1 MIRIFYG
8 DNRVMA
14 QKVIKQQLGDDY
26 EVIEADKIQRDDM
39 PSIFLGVSLFSET
52 RSILIKDLS
61 DNKECWDIFPNYIE
75 NCPHHIVIWETKL
88 DKRSATYKT
97 LSKNKYVELKEF
109 KMAEDPNK
117 KLVFDIFDT
126 AFRGDGKGAVQ
137 MVEKIR
143 LTNDP
148 YSFMGLMTTMAI
160 KKLQYNNARAAGAL
174 KVLAQADL
182 NMKTTRLEPWT
193 LIEAALLKISQKA

>member
-26 EVIEADKIQRDDM
+26 EVIEADKLQRDDM
-39 PSIFLGVSLFSET
+39 PSVFLGASLFGET

-61 DNKECWDIFPNYIE
+61 ENKECWEILPNFIE
-75 NCPHHIVIWETKL
+75 GCPHRIVIWEAKL
-88 DKRSATYKT
+88 DKRSAAYKT
-97 LSKNKYVELKEF
+97 LSKNKYIELKEF

-126 AFRGDGKGAVQ
+126 AFRGDGKRAVE
-137 MVEKIR
+137 MVEKIEV
-143 LTNDP
+143 TNDP
-148 YSFMGLMTTMAI
+148 YSFMGLMTTMAV
-160 KKLQYNNARAAGAL
+160 KKLQYNNSRAAGAI
-174 KVLAQADL
+174 KILAQADL
-182 NMKTTRLEPWT
+182 DMKTTGLEPWT
-193 LIEAALLKISQKA
+193 IAKMALLKISKK

>member
-14 QKVIKQQLGDDY
+14 QKVIKQQLGDY
-26 EVIEADKIQRDDM
+26 EIIEADKIQRDDM
-39 PSIFLGVSLFSET
+39 PSVFLGASLFGEI

-61 DNKECWDIFPNYIE
+61 ENKECWEILPNFIE
-75 NCPHHIVIWETKL
+75 GCPHHIVIWETKL
-88 DKRSATYKT
+88 DKRSAVYKT

-126 AFRGDGKGAVQ
+126 AFRGDGRKAVQ
-137 MVEKIR
+137 MVEKIEV
-143 LTNDP
+143 TNDP
-148 YSFMGLMTTMAI
+148 FSFMGLMTTMAI
-160 KKLQYNNARAAGAL
+160 KKLQYNNSRAAGAI
-174 KVLAQADL
+174 KILAQADL
-182 NMKTTRLEPWT
+182 DMKSTSIEPWT
-193 LIEAALLKISQKA
+193 IVKTALLKIAK

>member
-14 QKVIKQQLGDDY
+14 QKVIKQQLGDY
-26 EVIEADKIQRDDM
+26 EIIEADKIQRDDM
-39 PSIFLGVSLFSET
+39 PSVFLGTSLFGEI

-61 DNKECWDIFPNYIE
+61 ENKECWEILPNFIE
-75 NCPHHIVIWETKL
+75 GCPHHIVIWETKL
-88 DKRSATYKT
+88 DKRSAVYKT

-126 AFRGDGKGAVQ
+126 AFRGDGKKAAQ
-137 MVEKIR
+137 MVEKIEV
-143 LTNDP
+143 TNDP
-148 YSFMGLMTTMAI
+148 FSFMGLMTTMAI
-160 KKLQYNNARAAGAL
+160 KKLQYNNSRAAGAI
-174 KVLAQADL
+174 KILAQADL
-182 NMKTTRLEPWT
+182 DMKSTSIEPWT
-193 LIEAALLKISQKA
+193 IVKAALLKIFAK

>member
-26 EVIEADKIQRDDM
+26 EVIESERLQRDDM
-39 PSIFLGVSLFSET
+39 PSVFLGTSLFGET

-61 DNKECWDIFPNYIE
+61 ENKECWEIFPEYIE
-75 NCPHHIVIWETKL
+75 ACPHHIVIWETKL

-97 LSKNKYVELKEF
+97 LSKNKYIELKEF

-126 AFRGDGKGAVQ
+126 AFRGDGKKAVE
-137 MVEKIR
+137 MVEKIEV
-143 LTNDP
+143 TNDP

-160 KKLQYNNARAAGAL
+160 KKLQYNNSRAAGAI
-174 KVLAQADL
+174 KILAQADL
-182 NMKTTRLEPWT
+182 DMKTTGLEPWT
-193 LIEAALLKISQKA
+193 IVKAALLKISRK

>member
-14 QKVIKQQLGDDY
+14 QKVIKQQLGDY
-26 EVIEADKIQRDDM
+26 EIVEADKIQRDDM
-39 PSIFLGVSLFSET
+39 PSVFLGTSLFGET

-61 DNKECWDIFPNYIE
+61 ENKECWELLPNFIE
-75 NCPHHIVIWETKL
+75 GCPHHIVIWETKL
-88 DKRSATYKT
+88 DKRSAVYKT

-126 AFRGDGKGAVQ
+126 AFRGDGKKAVQ
-137 MVEKIR
+137 MVEKIEV
-143 LTNDP
+143 TNDP
-148 YSFMGLMTTMAI
+148 FSFMGLMTTMAI
-160 KKLQYNNARAAGAL
+160 KKLQYNNSRAAGAI
-174 KVLAQADL
+174 KILAQADL
-182 NMKTTRLEPWT
+182 DMKSTSIEPWT
-193 LIEAALLKISQKA
+193 IVKTALLKIAK

>member
-14 QKVIKQQLGDDY
+14 QKVIKQQLGDY
-26 EVIEADKIQRDDM
+26 EIVEADKIQRDDM
-39 PSIFLGVSLFSET
+39 PSVFLGTSLFGET

-61 DNKECWDIFPNYIE
+61 ENKECWELLPNFIE
-75 NCPHHIVIWETKL
+75 GCPHHIVIWETKL
-88 DKRSATYKT
+88 DKRSAVYKS

-126 AFRGDGKGAVQ
+126 AFRGDGKKAVQ
-137 MVEKIR
+137 MVEKIEV
-143 LTNDP
+143 TNDP
-148 YSFMGLMTTMAI
+148 FSFMGLMTTMAI
-160 KKLQYNNARAAGAL
+160 KKLQYNNSRAAGAI
-174 KVLAQADL
+174 KILAQADL
-182 NMKTTRLEPWT
+182 DMKSTSIEPWT
-193 LIEAALLKISQKA
+193 IVKTALLKIAK

>member
-117 KLVFDIFDT
+117 KLVFDIFD
-126 AFRGDGKGAVQ
+126 AAMRGDKNAIK
-137 MVEKIR
+137 MCEKIEQ
-143 LTNDP
+143 TNDP
-148 YSFMGLMTTMAI
+148 YMFMGLMVSQAI
-160 KKLQYNNARAAGAL
+160 KKLQYNNSKAVKAL
-174 KVLAQADL
+174 KILAQADVD
-182 NMKTTRLEPWT
+182 MKSTGIEPWK
-193 LIEAALLKISQKA
+193 LIKMALLKISCL